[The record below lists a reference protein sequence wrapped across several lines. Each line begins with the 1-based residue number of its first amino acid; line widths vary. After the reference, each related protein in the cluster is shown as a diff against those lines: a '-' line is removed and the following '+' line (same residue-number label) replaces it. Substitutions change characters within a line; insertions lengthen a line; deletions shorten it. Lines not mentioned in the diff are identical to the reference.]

1 MRFGLYVSI
10 SHQAGGE
17 SMHGSS
23 LDSVLVSTSLH
34 MHYKC
39 IAPLRHVSTLRS
51 IIADFIICII
61 MAAGFQTRYH
71 VLLLHVVSRPV
82 LLVMS

>member
-1 MRFGLYVSI
+1 
-10 SHQAGGE
+10 
-17 SMHGSS
+17 MHGSS

-34 MHYKC
+34 YKC
-39 IAPLRHVSTLRS
+39 IAPFRYVSPLRS
-51 IIADFIICII
+51 IIADCIICII
-61 MAAGFQTRYH
+61 MAAGFQIRYH